1 MGLVTGAKR
10 RLRTVPLA
18 LLILYTVFIGFVT
31 LTPEQ
36 LATGPGSF
44 IASLLDFLAS
54 HRITAWIDY
63 VILEKLANVGMFIP
77 FGLLVALQAGRRR
90 WWLGWVAGSAFTCII
105 EGTQATLLSPTRYA
119 TISDL
124 VTNSLGAGIGAVMG
138 LIIMI
143 IWPPRRD
150 RVPVDHEVR

>member
-1 MGLVTGAKR
+1 VTGAKR

-18 LLILYTVFIGFVT
+18 LLILYTVFIGLVT

-44 IASLLDFLAS
+44 IAGLLDFLAS
-54 HRITAWIDY
+54 HRVTAWIDY

-77 FGLLVALQAGRRR
+77 FGLLVALQLGRRR
-90 WWLGWVAGSAFTCII
+90 WWVGWAAGIVFTCLI

-124 VTNSLGAGIGAVMG
+124 WTNSLGAGIGAVLG

-150 RVPVDHEVR
+150 PVPVDHEVR